1 MGEVAGSGP
10 EPVGGTGP
18 KVERM
23 DVVIGIDSGTTA
35 TKGVA
40 AGLDGELHAHAS
52 VHYPLLV
59 PGPGRAELDADRVRD
74 AAVEA
79 LVDVAGQCR
88 AAGHRVV
95 GVSLSSF
102 LHALVPMDADSK
114 PLGPLV
120 TWADGRAGGQSA
132 AIADQGLA
140 KKLLA
145 RTGTPVHPMAPLSK
159 LAWWGATD
167 PETLRDTPRWGGGKE
182 LILSGLADEA
192 YLLDLS
198 LASATGLYDIHARR
212 WDPEALEIAGVRED
226 QLAEV
231 VPTTRRLRLKAEV
244 ASAAGLPADTPLIIG
259 AGDGPLANL
268 GVGATPA
275 GVAAVSLGTS
285 GAMRTVVD
293 QPSSDEAG
301 RLFCYALTEDRWV
314 VGGAVNNAGSVVRWA
329 GQAFAAGF
337 ARPAAEGENADEID
351 AALLIEAQSAPPGSD
366 GLLCLPYLLGER
378 APWWRAGMRGAF
390 LGLGREHGRPHLVRS
405 AVEGVCQ
412 QVALVRDSFDAAGF
426 PVTEV
431 RATGGAVAS
440 DLWVGVLAATL
451 DLPVAIADTP
461 EGTGLGACLLGWH
474 ALGSLPDLD
483 QAAGLVDIGAP
494 TVPDAANAE
503 LYRRQRPLIEEAALF
518 VAHLSEQLTTPVA
531 APDDRKSGAVPG

>member
-1 MGEVAGSGP
+1 
-10 EPVGGTGP
+10 
-18 KVERM
+18 M

-40 AGLDGELHAHAS
+40 AGLDGELRAHAS

-59 PGPGRAELDADRVRD
+59 PGPGRAELDPDRVRD

-79 LVDVAGQCR
+79 LIDVAGQCR
-88 AAGHRVV
+88 DGGHRVV

-102 LHALVPMDADSK
+102 LHALVPMDAVGK

-120 TWADGRAGGQSA
+120 TWADGRAGGQSE
-132 AIADQGLA
+132 AIAARGLA
-140 KKLLA
+140 AKLLA

-159 LAWWGATD
+159 LAWWGATE

-212 WDPEALEIAGVRED
+212 WDAEAMEIAGVRED

-231 VPTTRRLRLKAEV
+231 VPTTRRLRLRAEV

-293 QPSSDEAG
+293 RPSADEAG

-314 VGGAVNNAGSVVRWA
+314 LGGAVNNAGSVVRWA
-329 GQAFAAGF
+329 GQAFAGGF

-351 AALLIEAQSAPPGSD
+351 AALLIEAQSAPAGSE

-378 APWWRAGMRGAF
+378 APWWRSGMRGAY
-390 LGLGREHGRPHLVRS
+390 LGLGREHGRPHLVRA

-412 QVALVRDSFDAAGF
+412 QLALVRDSFDAAGIQ
-426 PVTEV
+426 VTEV

-440 DLWVGVLAATL
+440 ELWVAVLAAAL
-451 DLPVAIADTP
+451 DLPVAVADTP

-474 ALGSLPDLD
+474 ALGELPDLD
-483 QAAGLVDIGAP
+483 HAAALVDIGEPAR
-494 TVPDAANAE
+494 PDRANAD
-503 LYRRQRPLIEEAALF
+503 LYRHQRPLIEKAAQF
-518 VAHLSEQLTTPVA
+518 VAELSQSLSSPHSVA
-531 APDDRKSGAVPG
+531 PRA